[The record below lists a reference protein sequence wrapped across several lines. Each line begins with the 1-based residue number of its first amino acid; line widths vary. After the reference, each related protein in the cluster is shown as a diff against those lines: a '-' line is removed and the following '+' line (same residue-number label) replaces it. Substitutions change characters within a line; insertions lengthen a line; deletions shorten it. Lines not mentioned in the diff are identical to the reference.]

1 MFWGTLEY
9 LKVPFLS
16 NTQYP
21 LGQLTLAPSKV
32 PLANIWLEGELSL
45 FLTLNGASE
54 FVATFEVVGA
64 VVEVEGVGV
73 LTEIFNI
80 PSTIAL
86 ATLSAPNLSYNCLS
100 DTLSQKLVSVIV
112 YHITVYQIHYH
123 RNKFLLK

>member
-21 LGQLTLAPSKV
+21 LGQLALAPSKV

-54 FVATFEVVGA
+54 FVAAFEVVWVFVG
-64 VVEVEGVGV
+64 VEGAGV
-73 LTEIFNI
+73 FTEIFNI

-86 ATLSAPNLSYNCLS
+86 ATLSAPKLSYNCLS
-100 DTLSQKLVSVIV
+100 DTLSQKQVSIKIAWAFVF
-112 YHITVYQIHYH
+112 T
-123 RNKFLLK
+123 NT

>member
-21 LGQLTLAPSKV
+21 LGQLALAPSKV
-32 PLANIWLEGELSL
+32 PLANICELALLSG

-54 FVATFEVVGA
+54 FVAVFEAGGIVTG
-64 VVEVEGVGV
+64 VEGAGV
-73 LTEIFNI
+73 FTEIFNI

-86 ATLSAPNLSYNCLS
+86 ATLSAPKLSYNCLS
-100 DTLSQKLVSVIV
+100 AAESQKHVSIKIAWALVF
-112 YHITVYQIHYH
+112 T
-123 RNKFLLK
+123 NT